1 MSAIAFSTEQIAAA
15 LSALSARKGEGAP
28 AEWHGF
34 AGSTC
39 KLCAA
44 TLTLHPEGKMRNVHG
59 KMKLLKKCPNGCGS
73 CRNPLEAI
81 AASLKGH
88 KAPAPVVD
96 EEAALIAAIAAKKA
110 ADPAKAARIAAL
122 KAELAALGQ

>member
-1 MSAIAFSTEQIAAA
+1 MSATTFSTEQIAAA

-44 TLTLHPEGKMRNVHG
+44 TLLLHPEGKMRNVHG
-59 KMKLLKKCPNGCGS
+59 RMKLLKKCPNGCGS

-88 KAPAPVVD
+88 KAPVEVD